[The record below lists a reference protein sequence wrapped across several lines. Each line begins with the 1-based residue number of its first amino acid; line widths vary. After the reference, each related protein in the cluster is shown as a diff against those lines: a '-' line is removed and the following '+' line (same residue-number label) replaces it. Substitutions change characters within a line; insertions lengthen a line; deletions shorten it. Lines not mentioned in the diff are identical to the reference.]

1 MGKTK
6 DPRTYNFSDFY
17 CTQCSCKSV
26 PIVRKAGQQRETG
39 HLKKLY
45 CLHCQKETNHVE
57 IRYPS
62 KYTLDDFWIEFTHN
76 NFTKEGTR
84 KEPWRQF
91 VSKIRQEER
100 RKNE

>member
-1 MGKTK
+1 MRKTK
-6 DPRTYNFSDFY
+6 NPRTYNFSDFY

-26 PIVRKAGQQRETG
+26 PIVRKAGQQREPG

-91 VSKIRQEER
+91 VSKIRQEEE

>member
-1 MGKTK
+1 MNNL
-6 DPRTYNFSDFY
+6 RFSDFY
-17 CTQCSCKSV
+17 CTQCGNKGI

>member
-6 DPRTYNFSDFY
+6 NPRTYNFSDFY

-26 PIVRKAGQQRETG
+26 PIVRKAGQQREPG

-91 VSKIRQEER
+91 VSKIRQEEE

>member
-1 MGKTK
+1 M
-6 DPRTYNFSDFY
+6 NNLHFSDFY
-17 CTQCSCKSV
+17 CTQCGNKGI

-100 RKNE
+100 IKNE

>member
-1 MGKTK
+1 M
-6 DPRTYNFSDFY
+6 NNLCFSDFY
-17 CTQCSCKSV
+17 CTQCGNKGI
-26 PIVRKAGQQRETG
+26 PIVRKAGQQRGTG

-100 RKNE
+100 IKNE